1 MDAFEEIPESY
12 NKLCCLLEEFK
23 LPSED
28 VFENLKKDLDSH
40 KRRTIVGA
48 GRSGIIADVFKDFLR
63 NLGYSEVYGPED
75 VPRIFTP
82 KDLVIAI
89 TGSGITK
96 VTTEIS
102 KAAKAAG
109 AKVVGFTSDENS
121 EFARKVSDYIIHV
134 KGRTKK
140 DYVED
145 YYAKQLVGIHVPI
158 APLGS
163 IFEWTTLYTILS
175 FIGSMKNNNSIY
187 ECYKDLLN
195 LSKDYRPEPKSFREF
210 YRILPKPRST
220 ESPLSGKTVGIGD
233 GLSGDVCKFFL
244 TRLSNCARKDEERV
258 CSFYKDV
265 GNIKLSIRDLL
276 LVISGCGNYLP
287 YELTKVVKE
296 EVGTKAV
303 AITSYLDSPLAS
315 ISDVK
320 IYVPGRVIERVK
332 GLRGSYVPTDPR
344 KSIFELRTILS
355 LESFVYAIAKT
366 EGITEKDMKEKHSQ
380 IT

>member
-1 MDAFEEIPESY
+1 MDAFDKIPENYDRLCNILEDFKPPSQEIFD
-12 NKLCCLLEEFK
+12 KLK
-23 LPSED
+23 ED
-28 VFENLKKDLDSH
+28 IDSH
-40 KRRTIVGA
+40 KRKTIVGA

-63 NLGYSEVYGPED
+63 NLGYSEVYGPDD
-75 VPRIFTP
+75 VPRIFDP
-82 KDLVIAI
+82 KDLVISV
-89 TGSGITK
+89 TGSGVTK

-102 KAAKAAG
+102 KDAKSAG

-121 EFARKVSDYIIHV
+121 EFAKKVSDYIIHV

-145 YYAKQLVGIHVPI
+145 YYAKQLVGVHTPI

-163 IFEWTTLYTILS
+163 IFELRTLYTILS
-175 FIGSMKNNNSIY
+175 FIGSVKNNNSIH
-187 ECYKDLLN
+187 ECYKDLCN
-195 LSKDYRPEPKSFREF
+195 LSKDYRPEPNSFREF
-210 YRILPKPRST
+210 YRILPKPRSVKN
-220 ESPLSGKTVGIGD
+220 PLSGKTIGVGD

-244 TRLSNCARKDEERV
+244 TRLSNCAKKDEERE
-258 CSFYKDV
+258 CSFYRDT
-265 GNIKLSIRDLL
+265 GNIKLSLRDLL
-276 LVISGCGNYLP
+276 LVVSGCGRYLP

-320 IYVPGRVIERVK
+320 IYVPGRVVEKVK
-332 GLRGSYVPTDPR
+332 GLRGSYVPTDPK

-355 LESFVYAIAKT
+355 LESFVYAIAKI
-366 EGITEKDMKEKHSQ
+366 EGITEKDMKEKHSP